1 MPVGCDTTY
10 SRRGHVKSNARLGLQ
25 VRATV
30 GYVTRDVTSLLFNVP
45 VTLHHCSFTC
55 CMTFAQV
62 DETTK
67 SLPIALR
74 SDCRMDRKLP
84 SEPEVV
90 HIDHVRPGN
99 IDSEPIMLEQHVTA
113 CRLRGYSVGEA
124 IAQLPYM
131 QVCLCKVID
140 EKIKS
145 DQTLAEIV
153 QRVSDA
159 QVIVILM

>member
-1 MPVGCDTTY
+1 M
-10 SRRGHVKSNARLGLQ
+10 
-25 VRATV
+25 RATV
-30 GYVTRDVTSLLFNVP
+30 GHVTRDVTSLLFNVP

-99 IDSEPIMLEQHVTA
+99 IDSEPIILEQHATA
-113 CRLRGYSVGEA
+113 CHLRGYSVGKA
-124 IAQLPYM
+124 ISHRKYM
-131 QVCLCKVID
+131 QVWLCKVTE
-140 EKIKS
+140 EKINN

-153 QRVSDA
+153 QRVPDA
-159 QVIVILM
+159 QVIGIVM